1 MRTVPISENSVD
13 DLDNY
18 LQNKKILLGVCG
30 SISAYKSALLVRLL
44 IKKGC
49 EVQVIMTQSASD
61 FITPLTL
68 ATLSKK
74 PVLIDFIKNKEGVWN
89 NHVDLGLW
97 ADAFIIAPASENTIA
112 KLANGLCDN
121 LLSATYLSA
130 RCPVFVAP
138 AMDLDMYQH
147 PSTLRNLEYLKS
159 YGNILIEAIYGELA
173 SGLTGK
179 GRLEEPENIVVFL
192 NDFFENYV
200 QKEAVREEIHHL
212 EKEIYLPLQGIKLAL
227 TAGATREAI
236 DPVRYLSNHSSG
248 KMGYALAIE
257 AQKLGAAV
265 TLISTSN
272 LENPKDV
279 KVIKVSSAN
288 EMLLAVENV
297 FLETNIFIFA
307 AAVADY
313 RPLEVATHKIKKKEG
328 VEKMILEL
336 TKNPDIA
343 ATIGA
348 KKQSNQF
355 LVGFALETDNELKN
369 AQAKL
374 KKKNL
379 DMIVLN
385 SLQEKGAGFGHD
397 TNRISIIDSKQKTD
411 FELKSKTEVAE
422 DILKAII
429 DKLELRKNPVL
440 DKEVEEKEDIKK
452 PIVHKKFEINKEE
465 EF

>member
-1 MRTVPISENSVD
+1 MTTIPTSKNPVDNSI
-13 DLDNY
+13 NH

-44 IKKGC
+44 VKQGC
-49 EVQVIMTQSASD
+49 EVQVIMTKSASD

-159 YGNILIEAIYGELA
+159 YGNILIEATHGELA
-173 SGLTGK
+173 SGLIGQ
-179 GRLEEPENIVVFL
+179 GRLEEPENIVSFL
-192 NDFFENYV
+192 NEFFENY
-200 QKEAVREEIHHL
+200 Q
-212 EKEIYLPLQGIKLAL
+212 EKETVIKEIEPPYLPLQGKKITL

-236 DPVRYLSNHSSG
+236 DPVRYLTNHSSG
-248 KMGYALAIE
+248 KMGYAIAAE
-257 AQKLGAAV
+257 AQKLGAEV
-265 TLISTSN
+265 TLISTST
-272 LENPKDV
+272 LDNPKDV
-279 KVIKVSSAN
+279 NVIKIGSAD
-288 EMLLAVENV
+288 EMLLAVETA
-297 FLETNIFIFA
+297 FQETDIFIFA

-313 RPLEVATHKIKKKEG
+313 RPLEVVTQKIKKEEG
-328 VEKMILEL
+328 VDKMVIEL

-348 KKQSNQF
+348 KKQSSQF
-355 LVGFALETDNELKN
+355 LVGFALETNNELEN
-369 AQAKL
+369 AQSKL

-397 TNRISIIDSKQKTD
+397 TNKISIIDSKGKAD
-411 FELKSKTEVAE
+411 FELKSKTEVAQ
-422 DILKAII
+422 DILKTII
-429 DKLELRKNPVL
+429 DKLDLRKNPVL
-440 DKEVEEKEDIKK
+440 EEPQVKEETQN
-452 PIVHKKFEINKEE
+452 PIPHKKFEINKEQ